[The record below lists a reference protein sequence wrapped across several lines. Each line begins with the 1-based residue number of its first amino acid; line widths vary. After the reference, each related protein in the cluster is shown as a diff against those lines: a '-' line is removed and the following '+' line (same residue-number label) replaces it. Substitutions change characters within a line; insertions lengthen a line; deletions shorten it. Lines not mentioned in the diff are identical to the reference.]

1 MNWKGG
7 LLFLAL
13 AAGGSW
19 ALQPAV
25 PAFDLQG
32 EIAESVEEEAWEDVL
47 ARLEPELRGGLEEHW
62 ALEAYG
68 RALAALERPDE
79 AAYYLGRAVDA
90 FDRSGAKSTRDSRK
104 NERALY
110 DLDPLAKA
118 RVSYFNRIRKLYL
131 DCVDKLL
138 EDEHKGLAQDLLE
151 RIEGLLEVEEHAD
164 YLTLLEELRNADKD
178 VDLEAAAEGE
188 EDAGVRPIYK
198 YESEHYVFECALE
211 PEVVHALATT
221 MDDIYGSYVDIYF
234 GGDEER
240 VPLSKATIA
249 IFQTWDDMAAVYP
262 GPSPSPGLGGWWSP
276 GESKVVCYDTRES
289 SGSLDQMLNTLFHEA
304 SHQFMSAMTLRGGFA
319 PAWLNE
325 GTACFFEGARALQD
339 RRVVWPDAAA
349 GRLASLSYMLT
360 TGEGPSFADVIGF
373 NSPASYPGEYYAFGW
388 GIVYYLQEYED
399 PETLDYVWRPYYQEY
414 VESITVEPANS
425 RELFDKIFLR
435 PGNPGGFRTF
445 EDFEEGVTSW
455 ILDEIRPLHQGL
467 GRRDLRI
474 ARVEQYLAAA
484 DAAAERYT
492 GPSEAELLG
501 RALRDIDFVRTQID
515 TTQYPVGDT
524 LVRQAKI
531 LGRLGREGAE
541 AYMIQQAL
549 DLVDAGEFE
558 LEDEAYAE
566 LNDRLGEI
574 NELYRSIGLVRNRT
588 RAMRNDA
595 LELLEEYAEEGA
607 FPLRAY
613 TLANEAARTLRD
625 KELLELATDLRAVA
639 AAAGVLPTVIV
650 PLAGENWTT
659 IYTSP
664 DNAFEASETKVA
676 LERKGSPGGRICEDL
691 LFTGQYELRGRLN
704 RVGNLGR
711 SALNGI
717 VVAGTPRDPWTVVG
731 VNGRGELTIMKCESV
746 GGGVNNRALQLD
758 IDLGPAIER
767 DEDPILAVRVLSP
780 NTLSIRIDDRDPVE
794 VELPYDLPKRS
805 HPGIFTKSGRTELV
819 DFVIEVF
826 P

>member
-1 MNWKGG
+1 MNWKGA

-13 AAGGSW
+13 AASGTW
-19 ALQPAV
+19 AWQPGA
-25 PAFDLQG
+25 PALDLQ
-32 EIAESVEEEAWEDVL
+32 EDVATIVEEEAWADVL
-47 ARLEPELRGGLEEHW
+47 VLLEPELRGGLEERW
-62 ALEAYG
+62 AFEAYG

-104 NERALY
+104 NERTLY
-110 DLDPLAKA
+110 ELDPFAKA

-131 DCVDKLL
+131 DCVDRLL
-138 EDEHKGLAQDLLE
+138 EDDHKGLAQDLLD
-151 RIEGLLEVEEHAD
+151 RIEGLLEIEEHAS

-178 VDLEAAAEGE
+178 VDLEAAAEGDE
-188 EDAGVRPIYK
+188 EDGVRPIYK
-198 YESEHYVFECALE
+198 FESEHYVFECALE
-211 PEVVHALATT
+211 PEVVQALATT

-240 VPLSKATIA
+240 VQLGKATIA
-249 IFQTWDDMAAVYP
+249 IFQTWDDMAEVYP
-262 GPSPSPGLGGWWSP
+262 GPTPSPGLGGWWSP

-339 RRVVWPDAAA
+339 RRVVWPDAASS
-349 GRLASLSYMLT
+349 RLSSLSYMLT
-360 TGEGPSFADVIGF
+360 SGEGPSFADVIGF

-388 GIVYYLQEYED
+388 GIVYYMQEYED
-399 PETLDYVWRPYYQEY
+399 PRTLDYVWRPYYQEY

-425 RELFDKIFLR
+425 RELFDEIFLR

-445 EDFEEGVTSW
+445 DDFEKGVTSW
-455 ILDEIRPLHQGL
+455 ILDEIRPMHQGL
-467 GRRDLRI
+467 ERRDLRI
-474 ARVEQYLAAA
+474 ARVEKYLAAA
-484 DAAAERYT
+484 DVAADRFT

-515 TTQYPVGDT
+515 TAQYPVGDT
-524 LVRQAKI
+524 LVRQAAI

-549 DLVDAGEFE
+549 DLADAGDFA
-558 LEDEAYAE
+558 LEDEAYKE

-595 LELLEEYAEEGA
+595 KELLEEYAADGG

-613 TLANEAARTLRD
+613 TLASEAARTLRD
-625 KELLELATDLRAVA
+625 KELLELATDLRAEA

-650 PLAGENWTT
+650 PFAGENWTT
-659 IYTSP
+659 IYTSQ
-664 DNAFEASETKVA
+664 DNAFEASETLVA

-731 VNGRGELTIMKCESV
+731 VNGRGELTIMKCESL
-746 GGGVNNRALQLD
+746 GGGVDSRSLQLD
-758 IDLGPAIER
+758 VDFGPAIER
-767 DEDPILAVRVLSP
+767 DEDPILAVRVLSERV
-780 NTLSIRIDDRDPVE
+780 LSIRIDDRDPVE